1 MAHQTDTYISIDVEA
16 AGPVPGEYS
25 LLSIG
30 ACVVG
35 AAEKNF
41 YVELKPINFN
51 FVQAAIDVA
60 GFDLKALD
68 RSGIDPREALRLF
81 EEWLRS
87 VAPIEPAPIFVAYP
101 LAFDWMFVAYY
112 FQRFIG
118 HNPFG
123 YQGLDI
129 KSYYAGL
136 VGTRWSQSGHEQI
149 SAKLSIEF
157 ELTHN
162 AREDA
167 IEQAKLFDRLLNYK
181 KGEA

>member
-1 MAHQTDTYISIDVEA
+1 MLNFDTYISVDVEA

-30 ACVVG
+30 ACIVG
-35 AAEKNF
+35 DVDKNF
-41 YVELKPINFN
+41 YVELKPININ

-68 RSGIDPREALRLF
+68 RSGIDPPDALRLF

-87 VAPIEPAPIFVAYP
+87 VVPIDRVPIFVAYP

-112 FQRFIG
+112 FQRFLG
-118 HNPFG
+118 NNPFG

-129 KSYYAGL
+129 KSYYAGV
-136 VGTRWSQSGHEQI
+136 VGAQWSQSGHDQI
-149 SAKLSIEF
+149 SATLSINF
-157 ELTHN
+157 DLTHN
-162 AREDA
+162 ALEDA
-167 IEQAKLFDRLLNYK
+167 IAQAKLFERLLNHR
-181 KGEA
+181 GGAA

>member
-1 MAHQTDTYISIDVEA
+1 MIDTYISVDVEA

-35 AAEKNF
+35 ATEKNF

-60 GFDLKALD
+60 RFDLKELD
-68 RSGIDPREALRLF
+68 RSGIDPREALLLF
-81 EEWLRS
+81 EKWLRS
-87 VAPIEPAPIFVAYP
+87 VTPIDRAPIFVAYP

-112 FQRFIG
+112 FQRFLG
-118 HNPFG
+118 HNLFG

-129 KSYYAGL
+129 KSYYAGV
-136 VGTRWSQSGHEQI
+136 VGTRWSQSGYTQI
-149 SAKLSIEF
+149 REKLSIEF

-167 IEQAKLFDRLLNYK
+167 IEQAKLFAKLLDFRK
-181 KGEA
+181 S